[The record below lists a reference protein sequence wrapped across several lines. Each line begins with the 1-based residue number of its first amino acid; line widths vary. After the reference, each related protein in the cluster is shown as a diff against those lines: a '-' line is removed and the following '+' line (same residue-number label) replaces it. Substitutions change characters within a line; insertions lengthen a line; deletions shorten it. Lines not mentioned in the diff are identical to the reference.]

1 MSRRIHGRVIAAVAL
16 AAALALASPVHA
28 VGPGGWAV
36 RSGWLL
42 DAWHWL
48 AGAWPGTGASSHDGA
63 SAKPARSLLKAGAG
77 VDPDG
82 LAGTGTRSAAST
94 TPASDGGTGLGPNG

>member
-1 MSRRIHGRVIAAVAL
+1 MSRRIHGRVIAAAAL

-28 VGPGGWAV
+28 VGPSGRAV

-77 VDPDG
+77 INSDGLPGTGTGSAAGTTPTLDRGMGVDPDG
-82 LAGTGTRSAAST
+82 
-94 TPASDGGTGLGPNG
+94 